1 MTLKI
6 LAFLFLLTNS
16 SFCYGQTAGLPQK
29 AASALP
35 DEQLDLQRQLL
46 PLDSIIA
53 IAVKH
58 SPTVKFQQD
67 VIDADEAQVEFTR
80 KQWSNNVIGFVN
92 YSGGNQSI
100 VSADNQ
106 TPGAIASTNIS
117 TGIRVGIQVNLPLF
131 ELVGRK
137 SQVKVAKFQLNSA
150 TSKKEESEQSIKT
163 LVVQFYYNLLHANNL
178 LAIRN
183 EAKQSTINQYQ
194 IAEKEFKDGIIDVGE
209 LSRLKTIEIN
219 ASADF
224 EDAKRQF
231 STLYGQIEPTIGVP
245 VARLMVKR

>member
-1 MTLKI
+1 
-6 LAFLFLLTNS
+6 
-16 SFCYGQTAGLPQK
+16 
-29 AASALP
+29 LP
-35 DEQLDLQRQLL
+35 DEQMDLQRQLL

-67 VIDADEAQVEFTR
+67 LVDEATSQVEFMK
-80 KQWSNNVIGFVN
+80 KQWSNNVVGFVN
-92 YSGGNQSI
+92 YSGGNQNI
-100 VSADNQ
+100 VSASSQ
-106 TPGAIASTNIS
+106 TPGATSASDITS
-117 TGIRVGIQVNLPLF
+117 GFRVGVQINLPLF

-137 SQVKVAKFQLNSA
+137 SQVKVSKFELNSA
-150 TSKKEESEQSIKT
+150 VSKKEESEQSIRT
-163 LVVQFYYNLLHANNL
+163 LVVQFYYNLLYANNL

-194 IAEKEFKDGIIDVGE
+194 IAEKEFKDGIIDVAE

-219 ASADF
+219 ASADY

-231 STLYGQIEPTIGVP
+231 SILYGQIEPTIGVP
-245 VARLMVKR
+245 VAQLMAKR

>member
-1 MTLKI
+1 MTLRI

-16 SFCYGQTAGLPQK
+16 SFCYGQTTGATQK

-67 VIDADEAQVEFTR
+67 VVDADQAQVEYTQ
-80 KQWSNNVIGFVN
+80 KQWSNNVVGFVN
-92 YSGGNQSI
+92 YSGGNQNI

-106 TPGAIASTNIS
+106 TPGSMSSSDITS
-117 TGIRVGIQVNLPLF
+117 GFRVGIQINLPLF
-131 ELVGRK
+131 ELMGRK

-150 TSKKEESEQSIKT
+150 VSKKEESEQDIKT
-163 LVVQFYYNLLHANNL
+163 LVIQFYYELIYANNL

-194 IAEKEFKDGIIDVGE
+194 IAEKQFKDGIIDIGE

-245 VARLMVKR
+245 IAKLMVKR